1 MLFENQDISSFEG
14 IPSVMEEIFIKYVA
28 PSFIEGFRL
37 VEPTDR
43 RAEFVPTKSG
53 RYKEKAT

>member
-1 MLFENQDISSFEG
+1 MLFESQDISSSGG
-14 IPSVMEEIFIKYVA
+14 IPSVMGEIFIKYVA
-28 PSFIEGFRL
+28 PSFIVGFRL

-53 RYKEKAT
+53 RYEKKAT